1 MAKRSYSLSSKDLSI
16 GTHNITVVAKGSGYA
31 DSLPSDPVSYEVHGT
46 PSDPSVH
53 ELTIIYKPDKQHF
66 EYVCGGIPSVT
77 PQKLGQDL
85 VQSSGSPDLTPYNLD
100 EQGQDEIQI
109 QSFAYLQQDVSISER
124 LATEGYIQI
133 NGTKYYGTN
142 SDDPNLYRESAEIC
156 FVLGNETDGLVSTP
170 IQLVLT
176 YNDTISFTMTGG
188 PQGDTSYD
196 GLEIDTWEQFVEA
209 YPEFIIDES
218 GHVVSDDDSYAVH
231 YSGEDVS
238 TVGAYVMKTDKI
250 KNGSV
255 YWLVQNS

>member
-1 MAKRSYSLSSKDLSI
+1 MARRSYSLSSKDLSI
-16 GTHNITVVAKGSGYA
+16 GMHNITVVAKGSGYA
-31 DSLPSDPVSYEVHGT
+31 DSLPSDPVSYVVSGP
-46 PSDPSVH
+46 PSDPSLH
-53 ELTIIYKPDKQHF
+53 ELTIMYQQDKQQF
-66 EYVCGGIPSVT
+66 EDVCGGIPSVT
-77 PQKLGQDL
+77 PQKFGQDL
-85 VQSSGSPDLTPYNLD
+85 VQTAGSPDLTPYNLD

-109 QSFAYLQQDVSISER
+109 LSYAYLQPDASISER

-133 NGTKYYGTN
+133 NGIKYYGTN
-142 SDDPNLYRESAEIC
+142 SDAPNLYRESAEIY
-156 FVLGNETDGLVSTP
+156 FVLGNETDGLVLTP

-176 YNDTISFTMTGG
+176 YNDTISFTMAGG

-196 GLEIDTWEQFVEA
+196 GLQIDTWEQFVAEC
-209 YPEFIIDES
+209 PEFMIDENN
-218 GHVVSDDDSYAVH
+218 HVVSGDNSYAVH

>member
-31 DSLPSDPVSYEVHGT
+31 DSLPSDPVSYEVPGT

-53 ELTIIYKPDKQHF
+53 ELNIMYQPDKQKF
-66 EYVCGGIPSVT
+66 EEVCGGVPSVT

-85 VQSSGSPDLTPYNLD
+85 VQSAGSPDLTPYNLD

-109 QSFAYLQQDVSISER
+109 QSFAYLQQDASISER

-142 SDDPNLYRESAEIC
+142 SDAPNLYRESAEIG
-156 FVLGNETDGLVSTP
+156 FVLGNETDGLALTP

-196 GLEIDTWEQFVEA
+196 ELQIDTWEQFVEE
-209 YPEFIIDES
+209 YPEFIIDEN
-218 GHVVSDDDSYAVH
+218 GHVVSDDSYAVH